1 MKKLL
6 AYAIASLVVL
16 SAQAQSTGATSEEKV
31 KVQDKPILDRLSV
44 AYYAEYDT
52 DRIKEHDDETLS
64 NYQTQWYH
72 SFIFSAEITEVDTLQ
87 WVIRGN
93 FNEVNKDAYDEYDPR
108 VRWRHVYF
116 SDDVATLR
124 TDMQIELPMSRY
136 SDYENGDRRIIRF
149 RPSIHYIRKIDDLNS
164 VFLYFAYQR
173 TYYHEASASTD
184 ETVRF
189 NFLPYISYTNT
200 YFSENYALRID
211 YEAFWNHMPGE
222 NDFHFK
228 SIGPDERILIGT
240 SFNIGSVNLYPY
252 LQHFTAV
259 KKALDRTGA
268 GLQVFATF

>member
-93 FNEVNKDAYDEYDPR
+93 FNEVNK
-108 VRWRHVYF
+108 
-116 SDDVATLR
+116 SN
-124 TDMQIELPMSRY
+124 M
-136 SDYENGDRRIIRF
+136 
-149 RPSIHYIRKIDDLNS
+149 K
-164 VFLYFAYQR
+164 
-173 TYYHEASASTD
+173 
-184 ETVRF
+184 
-189 NFLPYISYTNT
+189 
-200 YFSENYALRID
+200 
-211 YEAFWNHMPGE
+211 
-222 NDFHFK
+222 
-228 SIGPDERILIGT
+228 
-240 SFNIGSVNLYPY
+240 
-252 LQHFTAV
+252 V
-259 KKALDRTGA
+259 KT
-268 GLQVFATF
+268 